1 MISISTYIKQTTVCI
16 STILFLL
23 LFPALNSYSQTVQF
37 SMDIKPEL
45 GIEVLQGLNFGTVV
59 TNSGQ
64 QHISLGN
71 PQMGIFKIK
80 ALAAQSALI
89 TLQKPEYLSS
99 QDSDTDD
106 RIPVSL
112 NAAYSRIP
120 TGYNDILQFNN
131 NSLGVSLGG
140 GNRATLSP
148 TWENGYVFIYGD
160 IYVGEVSEGSY
171 SGTLILNIT
180 YQ

>member
-1 MISISTYIKQTTVCI
+1 MINISTYIKQTTLCTF
-16 STILFLL
+16 TILFLL
-23 LFPALNSYSQTVQF
+23 LFPATTSYSQAVQF
-37 SMDIKPEL
+37 SMDVKPEL
-45 GIEVLQGLNFGTVV
+45 GIEVLQDLNFGTVV

-64 QHISLGN
+64 QQVALGN

-99 QDSDTDD
+99 QDSDVDD
-106 RIPVSL
+106 RIPISL

-120 TGYNDILQFNN
+120 TGYNDILEFN
-131 NSLGVSLGG
+131 NSLDITLGD

-160 IYVGEVSEGSY
+160 IYVDEVSEGSY

>member
-1 MISISTYIKQTTVCI
+1 MINISAYIKQTTVCI
-16 STILFLL
+16 SAILFLL
-23 LFPALNSYSQTVQF
+23 LFSASVSYSQTVQF

-45 GIEVLQGLNFGTVV
+45 DIEVLQDLSFGTVV

-64 QHISLGN
+64 QQVALGN

-89 TLQKPEYLSS
+89 TLQKPEYLSF
-99 QDSDTDD
+99 QNSDADD
-106 RIPVSL
+106 KIPVSL
-112 NAAYSRIP
+112 NAAYSRRP
-120 TGYNDILQFNN
+120 TGYSDILQFND
-131 NSLGVSLGG
+131 NSLGISLGEE
-140 GNRATLSP
+140 NRATLSP
-148 TWENGYVFIYGD
+148 TWESGYVFIYGN